1 VNAERR
7 WRVELGLDRDFKDRP
22 DISPAERVALR
33 AQARAV
39 DLAEQASDYLGV
51 STANRVYLDLR
62 QAAGLCAG
70 AGPVA
75 DSFTELLAELN
86 RAEPGVHHPTH

>member
-1 VNAERR
+1 MGADPRG
-7 WRVELGLDRDFKDRP
+7 RVEIAVGKDLADRP
-22 DISPAERVALR
+22 DIGSAERAALR

-39 DLAEQASDYLGV
+39 DRAEAAGDYLGV
-51 STANRVYLDLR
+51 STANRVYLDIR

-75 DSFTELLAELN
+75 DSFGDLMASLGRPTA
-86 RAEPGVHHPTH
+86 GVRHSED